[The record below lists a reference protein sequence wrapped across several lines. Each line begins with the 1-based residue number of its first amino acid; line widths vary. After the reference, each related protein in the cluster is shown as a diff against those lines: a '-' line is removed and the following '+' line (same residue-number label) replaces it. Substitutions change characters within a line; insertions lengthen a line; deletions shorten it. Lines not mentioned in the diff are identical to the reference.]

1 MEKTP
6 RFWGVFV
13 SMSAY
18 SILVTA
24 SPYDDPGSASAIRF
38 CQQILR
44 SEHTLTQVFFY
55 QQGIYN
61 ALSRMAPPN
70 DERNM
75 FDAWKNI
82 HLSSKAPLR
91 VCITASE
98 KRGLFAS
105 SATQQGTI
113 EAPFE
118 QTGLG
123 EFFSAL
129 HDSHRLVQF

>member
-1 MEKTP
+1 
-6 RFWGVFV
+6 
-13 SMSAY
+13 MSTY

-24 SPYDDPGSASAIRF
+24 SPYDHPGSASAIRF
-38 CQQILR
+38 CKQIIH
-44 SEHTLTQVFFY
+44 SEHTLSQVFFY

-61 ALSRMAPPN
+61 ALSAMVPPN

-75 FDAWKNI
+75 FNEWKKI
-82 HLSSKAPLR
+82 HSVSGASLR

-98 KRGLFAS
+98 KRGLFS
-105 SATQQGTI
+105 STDSRQGNI